1 MSILK
6 KFIPTPEKTLKII
19 IVGAGKIGTALTE
32 ILSAEGNDITLID
45 KNHEIVNKIS
55 TTYDIM
61 GITGNGSSYSTLIE
75 AGVETADLV
84 IAVTNSDELNIL
96 CCTLAKKVH
105 ECATIARV
113 RTPDYINEFS
123 YLRDKLG
130 LSVIINPELET
141 AKEINRILH
150 FPSAISVNAF
160 AKGSVDMIKFKIP
173 AGSVLDGMQL
183 MDFQSKHGFEVL
195 VCVIERGDEL
205 IIPNG
210 SVRLRE
216 GDVISFISSPMNAY
230 KFFKQIGLGSHRVNS
245 AMIIGGGK
253 TSFYLTKY
261 LVQSG
266 IDVKLIE
273 RDFERCQELSELL
286 SDDVIIVNGD
296 GTDESLL
303 TEENIESTGA
313 VIPLTGLDEA
323 NIIMSLYAMR
333 VAPGIKAVTKV
344 NHINFTNVINELEL
358 GSVVYPRY
366 ITAEIIRT
374 YVRALKNSLGSNIET
389 LYKMFDDRVEAIEF
403 KLTPGSKYTKIPIKD
418 MHLKDNLL
426 IASIF
431 RNGKSFIPGGM
442 DYFKDGD
449 AIVIVTTH
457 SGFDN
462 ISDIFA

>member
-1 MSILK
+1 MSLFK
-6 KFIPTPEKTLKII
+6 NLVSNTEKSLKII
-19 IVGAGKIGTALTE
+19 IVGVGKVGSALADK
-32 ILSAEGNDITLID
+32 LSSEGNEITIVD
-45 KNHEIVNKIS
+45 KNRELVNKLS
-55 TTYDIM
+55 TTYDIL

-84 IAVTNSDELNIL
+84 IAVTNSDELNLL
-96 CCTLAKKVH
+96 CCTLAKKVRN
-105 ECATIARV
+105 CATIARV
-113 RTPDYINEFS
+113 RTPDYSNEFS

-130 LSVIINPELET
+130 ISVIINPELET
-141 AKEINRILH
+141 AREINRILH

-173 AGSVLDGMQL
+173 SDSILDGVQL
-183 MDFQSKHGFEVL
+183 MDFHTKYGFEVL
-195 VCVIERGDEL
+195 VCVLERGNEI

-210 SVRLRE
+210 SVKLRA
-216 GDVISFISSPMNAY
+216 GDVVSFISSPVNAY
-230 KFFKQIGLGSHRVNS
+230 KFFKKIGLGTHRAGS

-253 TSFYLTKY
+253 TSFYLTKF
-261 LVQSG
+261 LSQSG
-266 IDVKLIE
+266 IQVKLIE
-273 RDFERCQELSELL
+273 SNFDHCRELSEHLP
-286 SDDVIIVNGD
+286 DDVIIVNGD

-313 VIPLTGLDEA
+313 FIPLTGLDEA
-323 NIIMSLYAMR
+323 NIVMSLYAMK
-333 VAPGIKAVTKV
+333 VAPNIKAVTKI
-344 NHINFTNVINELEL
+344 NHISFTNVINELEL

-389 LYKMFDDRVEAIEF
+389 LYRMFDDRVEAIEF
-403 KLTPGSKYTKIPIKD
+403 KLIPGSKYTNIPIKD
-418 MHLKDNLL
+418 MKLKDNLL
-426 IASIF
+426 IASII

-442 DYFKDGD
+442 DCFEDND